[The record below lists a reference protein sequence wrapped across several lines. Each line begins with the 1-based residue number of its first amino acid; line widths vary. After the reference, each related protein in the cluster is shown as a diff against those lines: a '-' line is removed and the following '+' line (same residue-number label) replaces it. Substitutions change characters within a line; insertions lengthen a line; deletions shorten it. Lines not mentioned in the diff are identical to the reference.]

1 MKFLK
6 NHKYLFTCLLI
17 ALSLSIFVFYKESKK
32 LTDFKIINFE
42 QDVKRKENINLLKWS
57 SSKNAVKYRVAVLN
71 ENMELLKTVTTDDTS
86 ININTINVETDE
98 KVIIDVM
105 AYDKNG
111 NSLKAPDL
119 YETEWSNPTIE
130 KKELKNGI
138 INNQD
143 LKLNILHHEKDDFK
157 GYYILLKKDDKTLF
171 KKHIQD
177 DEVIIPKSILEV
189 LYGEYKLELDKIIDN
204 DEIIIDSTK
213 INIELPNISDIEVT
227 YPTDKNSVR
236 WDDFNIT
243 FDGGNNATNYYM
255 SLSDEY
261 NNVIFENENVINKSK
276 SIDITTL
283 RENTTYNLTIKA
295 VNYLDR
301 NIEKTITTT
310 FTTKE
315 KEDAQ
320 KVVTDYNENL
330 IHKGDYIRLSSNTM
344 DADIYYTT
352 NGQTPTI
359 NSLKY
364 TDGIKVDN
372 DMTIKAIA
380 IRKNMYDSDISEFNY
395 RVYDKSNSIYLSPS
409 TQYKNFGVA
418 SVGYTTEREMMN
430 KVADYTEKVLTQRG
444 VKVYRNN
451 PNMTLEEVVKDS
463 SKKDISLHL
472 AIHSNASSLD
482 RAGSQHGVETWY
494 FDSTCIKQMEFA
506 RVLQNAVMDI
516 YYDKKANRGIKD
528 SSIMGGLYE
537 ISPRSVHNGVLIEV
551 AFHDNKNDAKW
562 IVDNIEL
569 IGTTIGNATASYLG
583 K

>member
-315 KEDAQ
+315 KENAQ

-330 IHKGDYIRLSSNTM
+330 IHKGDYIKLSSNTM

-352 NGQTPTI
+352 NGQTI

-395 RVYDKSNSIYLSPS
+395 RVYDKSNSIYLSP
-409 TQYKNFGVA
+409 
-418 SVGYTTEREMMN
+418 
-430 KVADYTEKVLTQRG
+430 
-444 VKVYRNN
+444 
-451 PNMTLEEVVKDS
+451 
-463 SKKDISLHL
+463 
-472 AIHSNASSLD
+472 
-482 RAGSQHGVETWY
+482 
-494 FDSTCIKQMEFA
+494 
-506 RVLQNAVMDI
+506 
-516 YYDKKANRGIKD
+516 
-528 SSIMGGLYE
+528 
-537 ISPRSVHNGVLIEV
+537 
-551 AFHDNKNDAKW
+551 
-562 IVDNIEL
+562 
-569 IGTTIGNATASYLG
+569 
-583 K
+583 